1 MKMKKLLAGVL
12 SAAMVATMIPASMAF
27 SSVSAAPEDSLVA
40 SYDFTTSTGTGSWTD
55 ATWSAVGEGVTITSG
70 TGAVITGGDDHS
82 SIYTTNALKDNA
94 TNGFSVVMNVAVTD
108 NATNFGGLFGFASD
122 AADVDAN
129 FFNVTGSGTGIHH
142 TYTDGFY
149 DIVSGSTVLGSTMQE
164 YAITVSDDQ
173 ICIYVNGSQC
183 VVYNHDDTDQGSTWP
198 QYPGYHIDSTSLVNS
213 VDDFVIGYLGFWEGA
228 TATVQDVA
236 LYSSV
241 LTEEEIADMSGIEP
255 EEVTLLNEYDLTTV
269 EGRTAWTASS
279 DEIKENE
286 NGITFT
292 TNGQNDTHDGDG
304 SGAVRYSIA
313 NPYLNSDSNT
323 MTIVTDVK
331 TGDINIDY
339 FATLYG
345 FYNNSDNNLFGLS
358 TNGRGAHWNYTQNGM
373 GYFDV
378 NAGTVVDMTQDVT
391 RLVMVVGNDSITIYA
406 NGKYVSTITNS
417 DRTAGDA
424 SISSTAAGIKLSQY
438 FVLGQYA
445 NTWWLTS
452 ADTNFKYVAFY
463 TGAMSADQVAENY
476 AQSIADTLNIT
487 MRGRQAG
494 TIDGET
500 AVRFVANLDQDA
512 INDNEA
518 ITKLGWAAE
527 NGTTVT
533 ENATGYMLNTVTSDS
548 NLAATGKYAYTYVQA
563 TEDSVAVLPCVQ
575 ITVNGNAYWFAYD
588 GISGS
593 AVSTEASAVVSAID
607 VEGIFAAAA
616 ENTLA

>member
-12 SAAMVATMIPASMAF
+12 SAAMVATMIPAGMAF
-27 SSVSAAPEDSLVA
+27 SVSAAPEDSLVA

-94 TNGFSVVMNVAVTD
+94 ANGFSVVMNVAVTD

-241 LTEEEIADMSGIEP
+241 LTEEEIADMSGVEP
-255 EEVTLLNEYDLTTV
+255 VEPALISAYNFDGNLNNSV
-269 EGRTAWTASS
+269 EGAGAAVTVAQGAGGMVG
-279 DEIKENE
+279 DEISTSVEYVDGAVKLSPD
-286 NGITFT
+286 NGYGLKLDVDTSKIQNNTFT
-292 TNGQNDTHDGDG
+292 VSFDVSYQSIAANLATMFIGAQNQQT
-304 SGAVRYSIA
+304 SQLWYSIGNGYSPNDYEEA
-313 NPYLNSDSNT
+313 NYMIWYYSSAYGQLNSGSLIALDEMATLTATFSGTNAVLYLNGVEIDSGTVPAIVGKNT
-323 MTIVTDVK
+323 
-331 TGDINIDY
+331 N
-339 FATLYG
+339 
-345 FYNNSDNNLFGLS
+345 FYLG
-358 TNGRGAHWNYTQNGM
+358 
-373 GYFDV
+373 V
-378 NAGTVVDMTQDVT
+378 NAWDPIADITVDNVRVY
-391 RLVMVVGNDSITIYA
+391 NYA
-406 NGKYVSTITNS
+406 
-417 DRTAGDA
+417 
-424 SISSTAAGIKLSQY
+424 L
-438 FVLGQYA
+438 
-445 NTWWLTS
+445 S
-452 ADTNFKYVAFY
+452 ADE
-463 TGAMSADQVAENY
+463 VAEGY
-476 AQSIADTLNIT
+476 AQSIADDLNIT

-518 ITKLGWAAE
+518 VTKLGWAAE
-527 NGTTVT
+527 NGTTVA

-563 TEDSVAVLPCVQ
+563 TKESVAVLPCVQ

-593 AVSTEASAVVSAID
+593 ALSTEASAVVSAID
-607 VEGIFAAAA
+607 VEGVFAAAA
-616 ENTLA
+616 ESTMA